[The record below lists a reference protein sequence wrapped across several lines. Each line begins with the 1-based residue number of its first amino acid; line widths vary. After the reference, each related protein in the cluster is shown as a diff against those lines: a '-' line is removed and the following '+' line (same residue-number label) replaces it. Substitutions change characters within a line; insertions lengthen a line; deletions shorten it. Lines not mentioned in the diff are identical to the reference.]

1 MSMTLPNDLARDRA
15 VERWLG
21 GQVGPAYDALKADTS
36 RAETAE
42 RIRARLTRSEEHTS
56 ELQSPVHLVCRRPPG
71 SPLFPY
77 TTLFRSLVTS
87 QGGQWGRT
95 RTS

>member
-1 MSMTLPNDLARDRA
+1 MTLPNDLARDRA

-42 RIRARLTRSEEHTS
+42 RIRARLTREHQNAKFGKGNAGGAPS
-56 ELQSPVHLVCRRPPG
+56 CECVNGGRRKV
-71 SPLFPY
+71 SDRNLKQWHRF
-77 TTLFRSLVTS
+77 THSL
-87 QGGQWGRT
+87 GQ
-95 RTS
+95 